1 MSRPSEDDLIARW
14 FAPLAGPGA
23 LGLKDDAAL
32 LAPSPGSE
40 IVLTVDG
47 LVAGVHF
54 FADDPPEAIAKKAL
68 RVNVS
73 DLAAKGAAP
82 LGFLLTLALPRDWRA
97 EWLEAFAR
105 GLGEDATL
113 FGCPLLGGDTVSTP
127 GPLMLSVT
135 AFGAVPAG
143 RMVRRT
149 GARPGDALYVSG
161 TIGDAALGLAV
172 RTSGPMSSRTAAGR
186 SGIQSQSHA
195 LDPGSPLG
203 FGREDILFLLD
214 RYLLPQPR
222 LRLAP
227 ALLAHASGAMD
238 ISDGFVGDLT
248 KMMRVSDATASID
261 VAKIP
266 LSPAA
271 ARLIEAEPA
280 MLQTAL
286 TGGDDYE
293 ILASVPPAETRS
305 FETAAAQAG
314 VSVVR
319 IGEVVAGDGPPLLRD
334 TRGEPMRF
342 ERGSYSHF

>member
-1 MSRPSEDDLIARW
+1 MNRPSEDDLIARY

-32 LAPSPGSE
+32 LVPPPGSE

-54 FADDPPEAIAKKAL
+54 FADDPADAIAKKAL

-97 EWLEAFAR
+97 EWLESFAR
-105 GLGEDATL
+105 GLGEDAAR
-113 FGCPLLGGDTVSTP
+113 FNCPLLGGDTVSTP
-127 GPLMLSVT
+127 GPLTLSVT

-149 GARPGDALYVSG
+149 GARVGDALYVSG
-161 TIGDAALGLAV
+161 AIGDAALGLLA
-172 RTSGPMSSRTAAGR
+172 RRGTMDGDGEA
-186 SGIQSQSHA
+186 
-195 LDPGSPLG
+195 
-203 FGREDILFLLD
+203 FLID

-222 LRLAP
+222 LALAP

-238 ISDGFVGDLT
+238 VSDGLVGDLT
-248 KMMRVSDATASID
+248 KMMRVSGASAHVD
-261 VAKIP
+261 VARIP
-266 LSPAA
+266 LSRA
-271 ARLIEAEPA
+271 ARAMIEADPA
-280 MLQTAL
+280 FLATAL

-293 ILASVPPAETRS
+293 ILTSVPLAS
-305 FETAAAQAG
+305 AGAFEAAAGAAG
-314 VSVVR
+314 VAVTR
-319 IGEVVAGDGPPLLRD
+319 IGEVVAGDAPPLLRD
-334 TRGEPMRF
+334 ARGEPMRF
-342 ERGSYSHF
+342 ERGSWSHF